1 VDFGW
6 NGIGSNNLGWHYT
19 PARYLHIASGLS
31 STLSRSLRTGGRMNI
46 NVIKD
51 VATRLIA
58 LFISSALGI
67 ITGTGVIQA
76 FTDKVDI
83 PMWFQALQAGGAA
96 VALVVYDLSKALN
109 DGKLTKEE
117 VDKAFGVNRDKHNVS

>member
-1 VDFGW
+1 
-6 NGIGSNNLGWHYT
+6 
-19 PARYLHIASGLS
+19 
-31 STLSRSLRTGGRMNI
+31 MNI
-46 NVIKD
+46 LVIKD

-76 FTDKVDI
+76 FTDRVDV

-96 VALVVYDLSKALN
+96 VALVVYDLSKSLN
-109 DGKLTKEE
+109 DGKLTKDE
-117 VDKAFGVNRDKHNVS
+117 VDKAFGVDRSKHNAS